1 MLFHQPKISISRF
14 KKTIVCVATFLALV
28 TPPCLLEADALPG
41 NQVGKAVALLEQRQY
56 TDALEVLHA
65 LEISLSD
72 PAQISNMFAIA
83 YLGQG
88 YQLLAR
94 REFSAARDSFRSGR
108 SYNEEDVRL
117 WRGEAMTFYMQ
128 GKYSAAASL
137 LDQAIGID
145 PENPRVYHLL
155 GKAYYADG
163 RLSEAIDALQRSL
176 EYGGGEDVA
185 AFLDKVRRE
194 QQIEAEMQEEYRGH
208 FQLSFEDGE
217 HASAV
222 ASEILETLEDAYLE
236 VGSELAYYPDIR
248 VPVLLY
254 KHRDYVDV
262 TRSPDWAGAVYD
274 GKIRL
279 PLAGM
284 RAVNKQLAAILYHE
298 YMHVMVHFMA
308 GRNVPVWLNEGL
320 AEIAGRRINP
330 TPQADLTAA
339 AVSGQLLDW
348 QILASPFSG
357 LADDR
362 IALAYEQSYSL
373 ASFMVESYGW
383 HNMRELLETLG
394 KQLEWSVAVAEVYR
408 EYGLDWPA
416 IQNEW
421 QAGID

>member
-1 MLFHQPKISISRF
+1 MLFKISLFPFRG
-14 KKTIVCVATFLALV
+14 TIVCITIFLVLV
-28 TPPCLLEADALPG
+28 SPQCLAYTDALSG
-41 NQVGKAVALLEQRQY
+41 NQVDTAIVLLEQQQY
-56 TDALEVLHA
+56 TDALKVLHS
-65 LEISLSD
+65 LEKSLSD
-72 PAQISNMFAIA
+72 PAQLSSLFAIA

-88 YQLLAR
+88 YQLLAI

-117 WRGEAMTFYMQ
+117 WRGEALTLYTQ
-128 GKYSAAASL
+128 GKYSEAASL
-137 LDQAIGID
+137 LDQALGID
-145 PENPRVYHLL
+145 PQNSDVYLLL

-163 RLSEAIDALQRSL
+163 RLNEAVDALQRSL
-176 EYGGGEDVA
+176 ESGGGENVSG
-185 AFLDKVRRE
+185 FLDKVRSER
-194 QQIEAEMQEEYRGH
+194 QIEADMREEYRGH

-217 HASAV
+217 HASSI

-236 VGSELAYYPDIR
+236 VGSDLAYYPDIR

-254 KHRDYVDV
+254 KHRDYANV

-279 PLAGM
+279 PLAGVQ
-284 RAVNKQLAAILYHE
+284 AVDKRLVAILYHE

>member
-1 MLFHQPKISISRF
+1 MLFKISLFPFRG
-14 KKTIVCVATFLALV
+14 TIVCITIFLVLV
-28 TPPCLLEADALPG
+28 SPQCLAYTDALSG
-41 NQVGKAVALLEQRQY
+41 NQVDTAIVLLEQQQY
-56 TDALEVLHA
+56 TDALKVLHS
-65 LEISLSD
+65 LEKSLSD
-72 PAQISNMFAIA
+72 PAQLSSLFAIA

-88 YQLLAR
+88 YQLLAI

-117 WRGEAMTFYMQ
+117 WRGEALTLYTQ
-128 GKYSAAASL
+128 GKYSEAASL
-137 LDQAIGID
+137 LDQALGID
-145 PENPRVYHLL
+145 PQNSDVYLLL

-163 RLSEAIDALQRSL
+163 RLDEAVDALQRSL
-176 EYGGGEDVA
+176 ESGGGENVSG
-185 AFLDKVRRE
+185 FLDKVRSER
-194 QQIEAEMQEEYRGH
+194 QIEADMREEYRGH

-217 HASAV
+217 HASSI

-236 VGSELAYYPDIR
+236 VGSDLAYYPDIR

-254 KHRDYVDV
+254 KHRDYANV

-279 PLAGM
+279 PLAGVQ
-284 RAVNKQLAAILYHE
+284 AVDKRLVAILYHE

-416 IQNEW
+416 IQDEW